1 MKYIVLLLGF
11 AVATAQPRP
20 TTAAEIREATAT
32 IDTLVAQSMVAK
44 LPLTSIGPSVMSG
57 RVTDL
62 AVNPNATYEFYVAY
76 ASGGLWYTNNNGTT
90 FRPVID
96 NSPTQNIGDIAVHW
110 PTHTIY
116 VGTGENNASRSS
128 YAGIGILKST
138 DRGESW
144 QHLGLE
150 DAHHIGKI
158 EINPNNPDEVIV
170 GATGHLYSENTTR
183 GVFKSMDGGQTWQHT
198 LTLENTTGI
207 IEITVAPEDFNIQYV
222 AAWEKDRKAWHF
234 KGSGSNS
241 GIYKST
247 DAGQTWQKS
256 TTLNSGFPQGKGV

>member
-96 NSPTQNIGDIAVHW
+96 NSPTQNIGVIAVHW

-170 GATGHLYSENTTR
+170 GATGHLYSENTTAPRR
-183 GVFKSMDGGQTWQHT
+183 GTRFCCLLCYKEHLASTKRLFSDERRQH
-198 LTLENTTGI
+198 
-207 IEITVAPEDFNIQYV
+207 V
-222 AAWEKDRKAWHF
+222 
-234 KGSGSNS
+234 
-241 GIYKST
+241 
-247 DAGQTWQKS
+247 
-256 TTLNSGFPQGKGV
+256 